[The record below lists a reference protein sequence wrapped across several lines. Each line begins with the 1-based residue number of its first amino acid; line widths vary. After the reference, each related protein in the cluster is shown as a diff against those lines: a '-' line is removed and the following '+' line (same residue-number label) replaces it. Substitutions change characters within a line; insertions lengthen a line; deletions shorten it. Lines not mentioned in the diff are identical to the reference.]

1 MKVKGGKDKDKD
13 KDKDKEEIKI
23 KLIWLKVD
31 EAVVVLRRSLAEA
44 EAKSVTII
52 TVGFLTNIRSS
63 SEFSLFHGLNEI
75 INVTIVTVGL
85 VTNIRSSFLTRLTLG
100 SI

>member
-13 KDKDKEEIKI
+13 KDKEKIKI

-44 EAKSVTII
+44 EAKSVTIV

-63 SEFSLFHGLNEI
+63 
-75 INVTIVTVGL
+75 
-85 VTNIRSSFLTRLTLG
+85 FLSRLTL
-100 SI
+100 SLQHNAIVDIMHLLVLLVYEILSMSPLLFCCN